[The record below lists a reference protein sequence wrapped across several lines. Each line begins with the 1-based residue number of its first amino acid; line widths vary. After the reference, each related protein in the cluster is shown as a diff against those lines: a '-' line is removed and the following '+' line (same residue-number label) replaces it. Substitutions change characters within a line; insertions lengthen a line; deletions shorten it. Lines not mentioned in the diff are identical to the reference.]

1 MFNVFMRVGPTMLLP
16 LLAAW
21 FIQYAAPKA
30 NAVLLRW
37 GILAYYLWAGML
49 IILMAG
55 TFEQL
60 LKPGE
65 KDYRLEI
72 LLALGG

>member
-1 MFNVFMRVGPTMLLP
+1 MRVGPTMLLP

-21 FIQYAAPKA
+21 FIQYVAPKA